1 MKAVQIRSHGGAEA
15 LEYVDAPDPALRAD
29 EIMVR
34 VRACAL
40 NRLDLWVRNGIPG
53 AKIRLPHILG
63 SDIAGEI
70 CAVGALCS
78 HRKTGERVVLSPGLG
93 CRRCAACLDG
103 RDNECREY
111 RVLGMTV
118 PGGNR
123 ELISVPEYAAIPIP
137 DWLTFE
143 QAASA
148 PMVYLTAYHML
159 QTRARL
165 QPGEDVLVLA
175 ASSGVGMAAIQIA
188 KLFHCRVFATVGS
201 ESKREQALRLGA
213 DIVFDHYRQK
223 FGKEIRRLTEKR
235 GVDVI
240 VEHVGSETWQQS
252 LESLAPA
259 GRIVTCGATT
269 GYDVR
274 IDLRYLFAKQYSI
287 LGSYMGTQ
295 GELHRVLRWI
305 FAGKLS
311 PVVDSV
317 FPLQETRA
325 AHLRMERKE
334 HFGKIVVSV

>member
-1 MKAVQIRSHGGAEA
+1 
-15 LEYVDAPDPALRAD
+15 
-29 EIMVR
+29 
-34 VRACAL
+34 
-40 NRLDLWVRNGIPG
+40 
-53 AKIRLPHILG
+53 
-63 SDIAGEI
+63 
-70 CAVGALCS
+70 
-78 HRKTGERVVLSPGLG
+78 
-93 CRRCAACLDG
+93 
-103 RDNECREY
+103 
-111 RVLGMTV
+111 
-118 PGGNR
+118 
-123 ELISVPEYAAIPIP
+123 
-137 DWLTFE
+137 
-143 QAASA
+143 
-148 PMVYLTAYHML
+148 
-159 QTRARL
+159 
-165 QPGEDVLVLA
+165 
-175 ASSGVGMAAIQIA
+175 MAAIQIA

-295 GELHRVLRWI
+295 GELHRVLRWV